1 MEPDKLILKFLW
13 KFKSLRITKLILKK
27 KKNVRSY
34 QRKIFMMKLS

>member
-27 KKNVRSY
+27 KNVRSY